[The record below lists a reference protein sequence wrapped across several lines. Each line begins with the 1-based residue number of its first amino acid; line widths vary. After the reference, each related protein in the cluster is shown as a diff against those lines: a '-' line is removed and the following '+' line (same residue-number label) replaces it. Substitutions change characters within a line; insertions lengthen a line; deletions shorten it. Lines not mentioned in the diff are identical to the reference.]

1 MVLSPLAWVGVLL
14 YVLVFNIAIPIYV
27 VLRLSSLD
35 HNLDKTVL
43 LLTVL
48 ANKQGATQQDIENAL
63 SPSRKPARD

>member
-1 MVLSPLAWVGVLL
+1 MELSPLAWFALLLFVLI
-14 YVLVFNIAIPIYV
+14 FNIGIPIYV

-35 HNLDKTVL
+35 RNLEKVAL

-63 SPSRKPARD
+63 SPRRKLSQN

>member
-1 MVLSPLAWVGVLL
+1 MELSPLAWFAVLL
-14 YVLVFNIAIPIYV
+14 FVLIFNIGIPIYV

-35 HNLDKTVL
+35 HNIDKAVL

-63 SPSRKPARD
+63 SPSRKPNQN